1 LVIVV
6 TIGAELLAVAG
17 SCAAFRA
24 CPAARGGRED
34 VAGSA
39 ATGATP
45 SEEDTAGV
53 AWVVAATRLRAC
65 RRRACAFL
73 RRRGSA
79 RPPEPADRDA
89 PTTWSGVVAGACV
102 TAAGATAGAACAG
115 PATAAGVV
123 VVVVATGAPVR
134 VAVGAVETDVGVE
147 TRVRVVGIA
156 AAVSA
161 ADEESA

>member
-6 TIGAELLAVAG
+6 TIGAELIAVAG
-17 SCAAFRA
+17 SCVAFRA
-24 CPAARGGRED
+24 CPARGGRAD

-45 SEEDTAGV
+45 SEEDAAGV

-102 TAAGATAGAACAG
+102 TAAGTTAGAAGAG
-115 PATAAGVV
+115 LAAAGVV
-123 VVVVATGAPVR
+123 ATGVPVR
-134 VAVGAVETDVGVE
+134 VAVSAVETDAGMD
-147 TRVRVVGIA
+147 TRVRVIGIA

-161 ADEESA
+161 TGEESA

>member
-1 LVIVV
+1 MIVV

-102 TAAGATAGAACAG
+102 TAAGAIAGAVVAG
-115 PATAAGVV
+115 PATAAGV